1 MRVTGALLICL
12 IMTGCWDSTNL
23 ETVDYATAVG
33 VEYKEEKFIVYTQL
47 VDFASIAKNEGGD
60 NRTAK
65 VWIGRGAGP
74 TFYGAYSE
82 LLRTAQT
89 EMNTEQLKTVIIR
102 DNAVEKLD
110 EILDALNR
118 VRVSRYTS
126 WVFGTTSPIEEI
138 LTTSTFF
145 SMPQTT
151 SLIYSPRD
159 QMRRA
164 NLIDPLSMQHFVA
177 RYNEGA
183 ATVLLPV
190 VGVSTRMWREEEKPV
205 KMQVIQGLFAIKR
218 KGRAT
223 LFPLAEM
230 NGVKWVNPN
239 FTRYLMP
246 ISGGGGNK
254 ATIAV
259 NDVKQKV
266 RVDVSKKEPVFTIKL
281 SVVGEVAEIGGH
293 MSKKQIVERMKQ
305 VIKEEMLDT
314 YRKGLAKGEDLYS
327 LEEALYRRH
336 VGTWRKLTRERED
349 WLPGKDDL
357 NVDVSFRLRGSG
369 VFGLS

>member
-1 MRVTGALLICL
+1 MFGSLLACSL
-12 IMTGCWDSTNL
+12 MTGCWDSTNL
-23 ETVDYATAVG
+23 ETIDYATAIG
-33 VEYKEEKFIVYTQL
+33 VEYKEDKFVVYTQL
-47 VDFASIAKNEGGD
+47 VDFSSIAKNEGGEHKG
-60 NRTAK
+60 AK
-65 VWIGRGAGP
+65 VWVGRGVGD

-102 DNAVEKLD
+102 DSAIVKLD

-126 WVFGTTSPIEEI
+126 WVFGTNTPVDEI

-145 SMPQTT
+145 GMPQTT

-177 RYNEGA
+177 RYNEGP

-190 VGVSTRMWREEEKPV
+190 VGVSTRMWKEEEQSV
-205 KMQVIQGLFAIKR
+205 KMQVVQGMFAIKR
-218 KGRAT
+218 KGKAT
-223 LFPLAEM
+223 YFPIGEM
-230 NGVKWVNPN
+230 GGVKWVNPN

-246 ISGGGGNK
+246 IAGEGGNK

-259 NDVKQKV
+259 NDVKAKV
-266 RVDVSKKEPVFTIKL
+266 RIDVSKKAPLFTIKL

-293 MSKKQIVERMKQ
+293 MSKEQIVARMKQ
-305 VIKEEMLDT
+305 VIKEEMVDT
-314 YRKGLAKGEDLYS
+314 YRKGLAKGEDLYN
-327 LEEALYRRH
+327 LEEELYRHHLR
-336 VGTWRKLTRERED
+336 VWRKETKGREV